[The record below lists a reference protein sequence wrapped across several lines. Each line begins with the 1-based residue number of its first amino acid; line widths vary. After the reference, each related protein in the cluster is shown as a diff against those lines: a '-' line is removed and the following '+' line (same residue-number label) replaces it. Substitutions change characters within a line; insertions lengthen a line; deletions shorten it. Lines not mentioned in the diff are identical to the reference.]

1 MIEYQNARH
10 NPNLGGGQGEPDDLP
25 PRNTTRWVARRKAQ
39 VVTAVETGALSIG
52 EAMER
57 YRLSLEEFQ
66 SWQRALDRS
75 GVAGLRIAAAQRRRR
90 ENPPRLVLVKH

>member
-1 MIEYQNARH
+1 MIEHENVSQNR
-10 NPNLGGGQGEPDDLP
+10 NVGGGQGKGNDLP
-25 PRNTTRWVARRKAQ
+25 PRNTTRWVASRKAQ
-39 VVTAVETGALSIG
+39 VVHAVESGRLSMG

-90 ENPPRLVLVKH
+90 DNPPRLVLVKH

>member
-1 MIEYQNARH
+1 MTV
-10 NPNLGGGQGEPDDLP
+10 NLLLPEAQSAIRLRELP
-25 PRNTTRWVARRKAQ
+25 PPDTRRWVARRKAQ

>member
-1 MIEYQNARH
+1 MIEYQNARQ
-10 NPNLGGGQGEPDDLP
+10 NPNLGGGQDEPDLP

-75 GVAGLRIAAAQRRRR
+75 GVAGLRIAAAQRRRK
-90 ENPPRLVLVKH
+90 ENPPKLVLVKH